1 MQQQLFDHKD
11 RQRAR
16 LTEQRELLKEA
27 RGSKDSAMAADL
39 DKKDI
44 DFVASTRVN
53 LSQKELL

>member
-53 LSQKELL
+53 LS